1 MSGTRKHL
9 NRLLDDYDARAKVYR
24 DELPES
30 PSKPR
35 RDAQSREAA
44 ILQEKESSHAGMGG
58 VSCLRRLR
66 CPGRLGHAVGAAW
79 AAWAVSRVRERTGG
93 GVLRPGGRGARRGV
107 AAAAVPERG
116 PRRACAALCGLRAAG
131 ARSEA
136 SDSSAGPLLRW
147 GACL

>member
-1 MSGTRKHL
+1 MPRRGRGAMSGTRKHL

-93 GVLRPGGRGARRGV
+93 ACFAQAGGVRGGG
-107 AAAAVPERG
+107 
-116 PRRACAALCGLRAAG
+116 
-131 ARSEA
+131 
-136 SDSSAGPLLRW
+136 
-147 GACL
+147 